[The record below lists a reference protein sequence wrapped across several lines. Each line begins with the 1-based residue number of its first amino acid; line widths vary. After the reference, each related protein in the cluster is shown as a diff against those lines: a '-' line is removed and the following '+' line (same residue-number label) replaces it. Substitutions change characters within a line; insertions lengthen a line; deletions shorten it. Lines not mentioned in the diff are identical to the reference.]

1 MSKIYEALL
10 RAEIERLNTKDDFP
24 PQFVEPQPIQYADL
38 APSQAES
45 VWPVEQEAMPTFV
58 ADPLSVTPSFDLS
71 KVAAKRWLPMLPQLP
86 ALQERGAS
94 VEQFRTLRSRVQEF
108 RDLGVLKTVLVSS
121 GLPGEGKSFVSAN
134 LAISLARRKQNRVLL
149 IDGDMRRSSLHK
161 LLGAPLEPGL
171 TDYLSGSASALEV
184 MQRAQPNSEMPSTLS
199 SLTFIAGGGDADHA
213 ADLSGNSRFQE
224 LITQVSPMFD
234 WIIVDSPPVNV
245 IADGVNLAHSCDG
258 VLLVARG
265 GVTKFETAQRALSQ
279 LKASKVL
286 GLVLNAVS
294 EQPVNGGY
302 YGYDAPEQHSK

>member
-10 RAEIERLNTKDDFP
+10 RAEIERLTTKDD
-24 PQFVEPQPIQYADL
+24 QPQPPVNSQSAADNEYADL
-38 APSQAES
+38 TMEPGWPSAE
-45 VWPVEQEAMPTFV
+45 EV
-58 ADPLSVTPSFDLS
+58 ASSLPKSHPPDLARIA
-71 KVAAKRWLPMLPQLP
+71 VKRWKPLLTQLP

-161 LLGAPLEPGL
+161 LLGTPSEPGL
-171 TDYLSGSASALEV
+171 TDYLAGSASMFEV
-184 MQRAQPNSEMPSTLS
+184 MQRAQTSEGMPSALS
-199 SLTFIAGGGDADHA
+199 SLTFIAGGGDADNA
-213 ADLSGNSRFQE
+213 ADLSSNSRFKE
-224 LITQVSPMFD
+224 LIAQASAFFD
-234 WIIVDSPPVNV
+234 WIIVDSSPVNV

-286 GLVLNAVS
+286 GIVLNAVS
-294 EQPVNGGY
+294 DQPVSGGY
-302 YGYDAPEQHSK
+302 YGYDAPAKQST